1 MILVYLVKK
10 EKKSLAVL
18 LVLVFGF
25 IAVVIG
31 VVILG
36 GKKALGYLFP
46 RQFPQWKKKGP
57 ITLPK
62 S

>member
-46 RQFPQWKKKGP
+46 RRFPQWKKKGHP
-57 ITLPK
+57 SLPR